1 MKQISTRMN
10 TMTNTHSRKDEELQ
24 YKIEIATQT
33 LERNIGFIT
42 NCDNKTSI
50 VLSTFGVLLTIIL
63 TNDGINKISYIV
75 NCCFKEKT
83 FCNIFYLLC
92 LAVSLFITGL
102 GLINLCKVLFA
113 KTTEEAR
120 GLKNANSRIFFTG
133 IQNNGD
139 FNTFSKQFSSMTQ
152 KELLDELIEQI
163 YINSCIAAWKYKTYN
178 SGFKQTIV
186 GFILFVI
193 IIIIGIYLY

>member
-1 MKQISTRMN
+1 
-10 TMTNTHSRKDEELQ
+10 
-24 YKIEIATQT
+24 
-33 LERNIGFIT
+33 
-42 NCDNKTSI
+42 
-50 VLSTFGVLLTIIL
+50 
-63 TNDGINKISYIV
+63 
-75 NCCFKEKT
+75 
-83 FCNIFYLLC
+83 
-92 LAVSLFITGL
+92 
-102 GLINLCKVLFA
+102 LFA

-133 IQNNGD
+133 IQKNGD